1 MIFDVVF
8 AAPAERDLFRLPPAE
23 RERVEA
29 ALDRLALTERGD
41 VRPLVDSPGEYRLRV
56 GGIRVRYA
64 VDRAAGAIVVLRVL
78 PRGRAYQE

>member
-8 AAPAERDLFRLPPAE
+8 AVQAERDLFRLPPAE

-56 GGIRVRYA
+56 GDIRVRFT
-64 VDRAAGAIVVLRVL
+64 VNRAASTIVLLRVL
-78 PRGRAYQE
+78 PRGRAYRD